1 MHLHEVGA
9 LDSIID
15 IVGAVYAL
23 ETLGADR
30 IVASPL
36 NVGSGTVRAA
46 HGVYPVPAPATLQ
59 LLEGAPVYAGPQK
72 AELVTPTG
80 ALLVTGYAAAFGPL
94 PRDARARRSATA
106 PARAIFPTRRT
117 SCAW

>member
-15 IVGAVYAL
+15 IVGAVHAL
-23 ETLGADR
+23 EYLGADR

-59 LLEGAPVYAGPQK
+59 LLEGAPIYAGPQK
-72 AELVTPTG
+72 AEMVTPTG
-80 ALLVTGYAAAFGPL
+80 ALLVTGYASAFGPL
-94 PRDARARRSATA
+94 PAHAGARRRLRRRV
-106 PARAIFPTRRT
+106 ARLSRTRPT